1 MAIWDTLAEIRELLR
16 RHHRA
21 AFLAALACIVAGAAI
36 FGPTWGRAPAP
47 QPGDRVQAQQVQE
60 AQEARGAQGGL
71 PSPLVSGPVLA
82 APLPLPRPALMA
94 GGETP
99 RPPGV
104 AVLTVGKGSWHASEN
119 FLTGQVTP
127 ATGVVT
133 WPLGAKYARL
143 RASVDFFLPPAGEDL
158 RWWGGQYELLV
169 DGKKVWARKMV
180 GEDILRA
187 SGDRLDVSLSGA
199 RALTLRIAP
208 AGVVLKSPGV
218 GPIPDEYR
226 ATTPFGMVLYNV
238 ELAPAPGGAQGGGDA
253 GGS

>member
-1 MAIWDTLAEIRELLR
+1 MGIWDTLAEIRELLR

-21 AFLAALACIVAGAAI
+21 AFLAALACIVVGAAL

-47 QPGDRVQAQQVQE
+47 QPGDRVQTQQAQQ
-60 AQEARGAQGGL
+60 AREAQGGL

-82 APLPLPRPALMA
+82 ASLPLPRPALTA

-99 RPPGV
+99 QPPGA
-104 AVLTVGKGSWHASEN
+104 AVLTAGKGSWHASES

-127 ATGVVT
+127 AMGVVI

-143 RASVDFFLPPAGEDL
+143 RASVGFLLPPAGEDL

-169 DGKKVWARKMV
+169 DGKKVWARKV
-180 GEDILRA
+180 AGEDILRA
-187 SGDRLDVSLSGA
+187 VGDRLDVPLSGA

-218 GPIPDEYR
+218 GPVPDEYR

-238 ELAPAPGGAQGGGDA
+238 ELAPAPGAAQGGGDA